1 MPLSPSAAFSSRSS
15 AFAPLHA
22 GLSDPHALTSLVI
35 MTTVSVTE
43 LKAKLSAYLREVRR
57 GGEVQILDRGEPVA
71 RLVPVAAG
79 IPGADPDAEQRRQ
92 RLIATGAL
100 RPGNGIDPAALPL
113 PLSVD
118 LGRALDH
125 DRSDRL

>member
-1 MPLSPSAAFSSRSS
+1 MS
-15 AFAPLHA
+15 
-22 GLSDPHALTSLVI
+22 
-35 MTTVSVTE
+35 TVSVTE

-71 RLVPVAAG
+71 RLVPVTPWSA
-79 IPGADPDAEQRRQ
+79 GADPDTEERRQ

-100 RPGNGIDPAALPL
+100 RPGAGIDPAVLPL
-113 PLSVD
+113 PISVD
-118 LGRALDH
+118 LGRALDG

>member
-1 MPLSPSAAFSSRSS
+1 
-15 AFAPLHA
+15 
-22 GLSDPHALTSLVI
+22 

-79 IPGADPDAEQRRQ
+79 IRGADPDAEERRQ
-92 RLIATGAL
+92 RLIAAGAL
-100 RPGNGIDPAALPL
+100 RPGTGIDPAALPL

-118 LGRALDH
+118 LGRALDD